1 MTMDLSYTF
10 TPFLTWLIAGLLK
23 FIVNSFKVK
32 KLAFGLIGNGGLP
45 SNHSAIVSSIVTLV
59 ALKEG
64 IDHPSFG
71 VAIAFAFIVLLDANG
86 LRRRVGYHA
95 EAINKLTASL
105 SDFQK
110 LRERMGHTIIEIISG
125 IILGATVAFYMN
137 MISA

>member
-1 MTMDLSYTF
+1 MMDLSYTF
-10 TPFLTWLIAGLLK
+10 TPFLTWFVAGLLK

-64 IDHPSFG
+64 FDHPSFG
-71 VAIAFAFIVLLDANG
+71 VAMAFGLIVLLDANG
-86 LRRRVGYHA
+86 LRLHVGYHA

-105 SDFQK
+105 SDFHK
-110 LRERMGHTIIEIISG
+110 LRERMGHTIIEIIAG
-125 IILGATVAFYMN
+125 IILGASVAFCMN
-137 MISA
+137 IISA